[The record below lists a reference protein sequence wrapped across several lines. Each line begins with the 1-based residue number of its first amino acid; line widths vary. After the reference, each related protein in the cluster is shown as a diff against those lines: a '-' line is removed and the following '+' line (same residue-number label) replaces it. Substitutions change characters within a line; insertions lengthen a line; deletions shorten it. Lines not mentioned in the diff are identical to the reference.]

1 MPRGA
6 AGLPRTTLTAL
17 ESFAVRKKKPNGQTL
32 NDPTKRIRLKKNIL
46 WTCFKMS
53 TLLSG
58 WPKFIEHAEA
68 KMRWAAVSLAVALTI
83 WTFGEAVAQRKI
95 ALVIGNG
102 AYVNQTRLD
111 NPGRDARLIGA
122 TLQKIG
128 FELVGGGPLVN
139 LDKVTTDRMVDV
151 FATMSQDADI
161 ALFYFSGHGIQVN
174 GTNYLLP
181 VDLGSL
187 SNSNIEFRTLNANLV
202 TAASC
207 TRQSCRSAGHSP
219 TQETEH
225 PGESGSVECGA
236 SAIPRQNRNEI
247 RTKFCR
253 TLSPN
258 ARA

>member
-1 MPRGA
+1 M
-6 AGLPRTTLTAL
+6 L
-17 ESFAVRKKKPNGQTL
+17 
-32 NDPTKRIRLKKNIL
+32 
-46 WTCFKMS
+46 
-53 TLLSG
+53 G

-102 AYVNQTRLD
+102 VYVNQTRLD

-128 FELVGGGPLVN
+128 FELVGGGPLIH

-187 SNSNIEFRTLNANLV
+187 S
-202 TAASC
+202 
-207 TRQSCRSAGHSP
+207 
-219 TQETEH
+219 
-225 PGESGSVECGA
+225 
-236 SAIPRQNRNEI
+236 
-247 RTKFCR
+247 
-253 TLSPN
+253 
-258 ARA
+258 